1 MSIKLLGLTLGCRN
15 SQLRRQ
21 IKKTPPKQLAMMDRI
36 DQHHP
41 KAQRNS
47 RMGSGSRD
55 KKSGSKIRLKT
66 PAKTPALACANP
78 RFVVSTL
85 STRPAPGRSQ
95 HPKERLLQPRKA
107 AIKINARWLT
117 PRLNDSPS
125 RRNGG
130 DEWPELIPVSPM
142 SN

>member
-1 MSIKLLGLTLGCRN
+1 MSIKHLGLTLRCRN

-21 IKKTPPKQLAMMDRI
+21 IKKPPKQLTMMDRI

-55 KKSGSKIRLKT
+55 KKSFSKIRL
-66 PAKTPALACANP
+66 KTPALACANP

-85 STRPAPGRSQ
+85 STRHSPGRSQ
-95 HPKERLLQPRKA
+95 HPKERVLQPRKA

-117 PRLNDSPS
+117 PRMNDSSS

-130 DEWPELIPVSPM
+130 DEWPELIPVSQM

>member
-1 MSIKLLGLTLGCRN
+1 MSIKLLGLTLRRRN

-21 IKKTPPKQLAMMDRI
+21 IKKPPKQLAMMDRI

-55 KKSGSKIRLKT
+55 KNSFSKIRLKT

-78 RFVVSTL
+78 GFVVSTM
-85 STRPAPGRSQ
+85 STRSAPGRSQ

-107 AIKINARWLT
+107 AVKINARWLT

-130 DEWPELIPVSPM
+130 DEWPELIPVSLM